1 MSKKAME
8 ISPPSLIVVVI
19 LVLLVLVVL
28 LFIFGG
34 QSGEFVRIINEWR
47 EDISNRNKCENMLL
61 GRYCDSSKCPD
72 GYTARIVPEPPGE
85 EGWTCGI
92 NNHATCYEC
101 IPVN

>member
-34 QSGEFVRIINEWR
+34 QSGDFINIINLWKG
-47 EDISNRNKCENMLL
+47 DISNRTKCENMLL
-61 GRYCDSSKCPD
+61 GRYCDPEKCTD
-72 GYTARIVPEPPGE
+72 GYTAKPLPEPPGDD
-85 EGWTCGI
+85 GWECDGKK
-92 NNHATCYEC
+92 ATCYEC